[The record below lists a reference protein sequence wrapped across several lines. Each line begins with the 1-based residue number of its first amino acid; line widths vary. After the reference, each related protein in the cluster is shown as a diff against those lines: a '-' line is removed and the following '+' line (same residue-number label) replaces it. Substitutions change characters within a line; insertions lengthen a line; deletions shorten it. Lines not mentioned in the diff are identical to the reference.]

1 MTETKRETIRGERW
15 TGEYPRESRLRNRV
29 RKRNSRIRCQ
39 RMLRAR
45 WNPAK
50 SAARLEGQT
59 LLLNRRRNAGLLFAL
74 AEQRSA

>member
-1 MTETKRETIRGERW
+1 MTETKGETIRGEKW
-15 TGEYPRESRLRNRV
+15 TGEYPESRLRNRV

-74 AEQRSA
+74 AEQQRSA